1 MSVPS
6 DYLSDVAQRFRDLK
20 SLAERA
26 IAQAPDAGLFDALDP
41 ASNSIAVLM
50 QHLAG
55 NMRSRWKDFLT
66 TDGEKPDRHRDQE
79 FEAPRAPTRAAIVA
93 DWESGWAMLF
103 DELGRVRAEDMSRM
117 VKVRHE
123 PLTVVSAI
131 NRQLSHAAMHVGQ
144 IVMLARHA
152 APENWKSLSIPRG
165 ESEAFNKKMAEKFRR
180 D

>member
-1 MSVPS
+1 MSVS
-6 DYLSDVAQRFRDLK
+6 DDYLSDVAQRFRDLK

-26 IAQAPDAGLFDALDP
+26 IAQAPDEGLFSALDP
-41 ASNSIAVLM
+41 ASNNIAVLM

-79 FEAPRAPTRAAIVA
+79 FEAPKATSRAAIVA
-93 DWESGWAMLF
+93 DWESGWGMLF
-103 DELGRVRAEDMSRM
+103 DELGRVRPEDLSRM

-123 PLTVVSAI
+123 PLSVVSAI

-165 ESEAFNKKMAEKFRR
+165 ESEKFNEKMKERFGR
-180 D
+180 